1 MKTSVEVDV
10 DESLR
15 RHLEVTVESH
25 QKTLLQKRFVL
36 LVTNLVGMFDGG
48 TFFGKKVTREK
59 GNLPVMGKVKGT
71 NMSKSKL
78 GGGFNYFLF
87 SPPFEEMIQFD

>member
-25 QKTLLQKRFVL
+25 QKTLLQTRFVVL
-36 LVTNLVGMFDGG
+36 QHQFGGMFDGG
-48 TFFGKKVTREK
+48 KFFKKK
-59 GNLPVMGKVKGT
+59 KPVKKGT
-71 NMSKSKL
+71 SL
-78 GGGFNYFLF
+78 
-87 SPPFEEMIQFD
+87 